1 MLVQSS
7 PGRNTVDGKSGR
19 FGAFG
24 WCCGSRQMPS
34 LCRTNAPPA
43 PSKLLVEEVARV
55 ELDCRLGGMQL
66 QQATRSVVVQPGTGR
81 AAEIEDP
88 VVVVATLPLL
98 PIGSGVAT
106 HQR

>member
-1 MLVQSS
+1 M
-7 PGRNTVDGKSGR
+7 DGKSGR
-19 FGAFG
+19 FGALG

-55 ELDCRLGGMQL
+55 ELDCRLGGMQF
-66 QQATRSVVVQPGTGR
+66 QQATRSVVVQPGSRAQAR

-98 PIGSGVAT
+98 PIGSGVAA
-106 HQR
+106 HQRRSR